1 MTDGRLSP
9 KQMVEQYLRLTEDSR
24 LLAQK
29 CRDYHDHKQWTAS
42 EVAKLNARR
51 QAPIV
56 VNRIKPKVEG
66 LLGLYELRKTDP
78 KAYPRTKKHEKAAFY
93 VTDALRYVA
102 DKNAFQMVRL
112 DVAGDFF
119 VEGVGGCFI
128 GVRQKGKSIEIEQSR
143 IPWDRIVYNPHSR
156 KNDFSDSSYKG
167 LLIWMDLQDVRD
179 IWPTASIDELD
190 TSGWSY
196 ESTEDR
202 PRWRDEANRVRI
214 CQLFYLERSKWKMCV
229 FSGNTELDPPT
240 DSPYLDDEGLPTCPI
255 ELVSANVDSN
265 NGRYGEVAG
274 FLSQQDEIN
283 HRRSKFL
290 HQNSTRQTFGND
302 NAIQDVASAKTE
314 LAKPDGHLKI
324 NGDAEFGKDFGIIPT
339 NDMSTAQF
347 QLYQDAKS
355 EMDRSSFNAP
365 LGGETDGRDLSGIA
379 LGKLQS
385 GATLE
390 LNRQYALLINWE
402 KRVHEQTWARIKQ
415 FWKEEKWIR
424 VTDDQG
430 ALRWVGFNSQI
441 TGRQFLEEAI
451 NDESASLKQ
460 RQDAQQ
466 ILQFLE
472 QTQNPRLNEI
482 VEVKNDTSSIDV
494 DIVIDQSA
502 DFINGQQEQAALI
515 ERFAQ
520 GKDIDIVEL
529 LEISQ
534 IRDKDKLIAKIERR
548 REEAAAAQAGAVQR
562 DAQIT
567 QMERVAKI
575 RKDVALTENISAKS
589 VNLNADTINKKMDA
603 LTQQIENSIL
613 IQSPPDKSPQVS
625 V

>member
-1 MTDGRLSP
+1 MENGLINGRLSP
-9 KQMVEQYLRLTEDSR
+9 KQMVEQYLRQTEESR
-24 LLAQK
+24 FLSQK
-29 CRDYHDHKQWTAS
+29 CRDYHDHKQWTPQEA
-42 EVAKLNARR
+42 AKLQARR

-102 DKNAFQMVRL
+102 DKNSFQMTRL

-119 VEGVGGCFI
+119 VEGCGGVFI
-128 GVRQKGKSIEIEQSR
+128 GVRMKGKSLEIEQSR

-167 LLIWMDLQDVRD
+167 LLIWMDLQDAQD
-179 IWPTASIDELD
+179 IWPDAKIDELD
-190 TSGWSY
+190 TSGWAY

-202 PRWRDEANRVRI
+202 PRWRDERNRVRI
-214 CQLFYLERSKWKMCV
+214 CQLFYLERGTWKMCV
-229 FSGNTELDPPT
+229 FSGDTMLDPVA

-255 ELVSANVDSN
+255 ELVSANVGTN
-265 NGRYGEVAG
+265 NERFGEVAG

-302 NAIQDVASAKTE
+302 NAIQDVAAAKIE
-314 LAKPDGHLKI
+314 LAKPDGHLHI
-324 NGDAEFGKDFGIIPT
+324 NGDAKFGADFGIIT
-339 NDMSTAQF
+339 TADMSVAQF

-365 LGGETDGRDLSGIA
+365 LGGETDGRDLSGVA

-390 LNRQYALLINWE
+390 LNRQYALLVNWE

-424 VTDDQG
+424 VTDDQQ

-441 TGRQFLEEAI
+441 TGQQFLEEAI
-451 NDESASLKQ
+451 ADESAPLKQ
-460 RQDAQQ
+460 RQEAEQ
-466 ILQFLE
+466 ILQFLQ
-472 QTQNPRLNEI
+472 QTQNPRLKEI

-502 DFINGQQEQAALI
+502 DVINGQQEQAALI

-548 REEAAAAQAGAVQR
+548 RAEAAAANAGQVQK

-567 QMERVAKI
+567 EMERVAKI
-575 RKDVALTENISAKS
+575 RKDVALTGSIDAK
-589 VNLNADTINKKMDA
+589 TIETRMKA
-603 LTQQIENSIL
+603 LTAQIENNIL
-613 IQSPPDKSPQVS
+613 VNSPPDQNPQIS